1 MVLLKEYILEANNR
15 SFLVSENVKFK
26 DNTELQCAV
35 ATLIELCS
43 LISFREHVHESLQ
56 LSSDSIFLN

>member
-26 DNTELQCAV
+26 DNTELQRAV

-43 LISFREHVHESLQ
+43 LISFRD
-56 LSSDSIFLN
+56 DSIFLN